1 MLTRSMVLV
10 VVLLLV
16 ALVILLYLF
25 NPWVYAYKP
34 ESAFTIDVS
43 TGRPIVVRVVEC
55 IGFTPYSTGVAG
67 VRIIPGDFV
76 CYSGRGESVFDSLRI
91 YINAS
96 IGYWVYSDVAL
107 FYANSTSVK
116 YVDVIVEKPLNMT
129 GLEVILRGSSGN
141 TVLVVDATSYNKY
154 ELSLPQGESVYR
166 VTIVLNSDK
175 PTRGVFRIG
184 FYIKN
189 T

>member
-1 MLTRSMVLV
+1 
-10 VVLLLV
+10 
-16 ALVILLYLF
+16 
-25 NPWVYAYKP
+25 
-34 ESAFTIDVS
+34 
-43 TGRPIVVRVVEC
+43 
-55 IGFTPYSTGVAG
+55 
-67 VRIIPGDFV
+67 
-76 CYSGRGESVFDSLRI
+76 LRI

-107 FYANSTSVK
+107 FYANTTSVK
-116 YVDVIVEKPLNMT
+116 YIDVIVEKPLNMT
-129 GLEVILRGSSGN
+129 GLEVILRDSSGN

-154 ELSLPQGESVYR
+154 ELSLPQGESVYT
-166 VTIVLNSDK
+166 VTIVVNSDK